1 MARREVRWVAD
12 RIINLDN
19 DVAACCS
26 PPGRGGG
33 RQRSKSEE
41 SFHGVLRGVG
51 SGDLLCSTMK
61 ETRLMFVCFSSFF
74 LSFFLSLCFLAVS
87 HILHPLLSLFTTNIT
102 TGANPDVGRAAAEE
116 SRAEIAEMIGDAH
129 MVFITAG
136 MGGGTGTGAAPV
148 VAEICMEKGI
158 LTVAVVT

>member
-61 ETRLMFVCFSSFF
+61 ETRLMFVCFCSLFVSLF
-74 LSFFLSLCFLAVS
+74 LSFFLSNGCD
-87 HILHPLLSLFTTNIT
+87 
-102 TGANPDVGRAAAEE
+102 GAYRCSRCVFE
-116 SRAEIAEMIGDAH
+116 SKQL
-129 MVFITAG
+129 
-136 MGGGTGTGAAPV
+136 V
-148 VAEICMEKGI
+148 VA
-158 LTVAVVT
+158 TSAVVSVDVHALDSFTD